1 MIFKQTRAVRL
12 NLKENIFSNIMQ
24 IVTEPSK
31 LRLLN
36 LKMENKALKEHLAS
50 AALQMLAEGTDYEN
64 LAGTTCRFGYLFQI
78 DGHGL
83 EALFQLVTDK
93 GTAYFA
99 AQGDQLLRL
108 SINEALFEGLT
119 ATFLELH
126 A

>member
-1 MIFKQTRAVRL
+1 M
-12 NLKENIFSNIMQ
+12 
-24 IVTEPSK
+24 
-31 LRLLN
+31 
-36 LKMENKALKEHLAS
+36 
-50 AALQMLAEGTDYEN
+50 
-64 LAGTTCRFGYLFQI
+64 
-78 DGHGL
+78 
-83 EALFQLVTDK
+83 TDK

>member
-1 MIFKQTRAVRL
+1 MKP
-12 NLKENIFSNIMQ
+12 
-24 IVTEPSK
+24 TEH
-31 LRLLN
+31 N
-36 LKMENKALKEHLAS
+36 EMENKALKENLAS

>member
-1 MIFKQTRAVRL
+1 MKP
-12 NLKENIFSNIMQ
+12 
-24 IVTEPSK
+24 TEH
-31 LRLLN
+31 N
-36 LKMENKALKEHLAS
+36 EIENKALK
-50 AALQMLAEGTDYEN
+50 EN

-108 SINEALFEGLT
+108 SINETLFEGLT

>member
-1 MIFKQTRAVRL
+1 MKP
-12 NLKENIFSNIMQ
+12 
-24 IVTEPSK
+24 TEH
-31 LRLLN
+31 N
-36 LKMENKALKEHLAS
+36 EMENKALKEHLAS

-64 LAGTTCRFGYLFQI
+64 QI